1 MSTGPGVPST
11 PGDPAA
17 FLRDWMTLVQTEL
30 AGLAGDREVHET
42 WQALAALWA
51 NAARMVPHD
60 PPRSAPAVAAFGIG
74 QLAVDERDALLA
86 RIDAL
91 ERRIGDLE
99 RAAGEAAG
107 RPSRSESSG

>member
-1 MSTGPGVPST
+1 MTTEPGT
-11 PGDPAA
+11 PPDPVA

-30 AGLAGDREVHET
+30 AGLAADREVHET

-51 NAARMVPHD
+51 NAARMAPHD
-60 PPRSAPAVAAFGIG
+60 PPRSAPAVAASGIG

-99 RAAGEAAG
+99 RVIGEAAG
-107 RPSRSESSG
+107 RRRRGSKSSG